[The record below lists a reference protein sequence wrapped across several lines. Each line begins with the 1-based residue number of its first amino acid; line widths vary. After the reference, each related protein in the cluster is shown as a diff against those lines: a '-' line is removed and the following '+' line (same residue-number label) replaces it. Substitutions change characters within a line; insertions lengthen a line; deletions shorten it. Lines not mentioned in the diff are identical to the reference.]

1 MIKAI
6 AVDKDGTFLN
16 SKHTYDYDYF
26 ERLFTEIKRQN
37 IQFIVASGNQYAQ
50 LQSFFPGKNNDI
62 TYVAENGAVTYFN
75 DKLLNSHH
83 FDITLIENVV
93 NFLEQDYSIKNIIL
107 SGVKTSYLRH
117 DAPQEFKEYVK
128 LYYKDIT
135 YVDNFDD
142 LKHDKIVKVAMHIAD
157 ETLLSNIVNDLS
169 ARFGQ
174 NVRSVTSGFD
184 SLDLLVPHVNK
195 GEAIK
200 ELLTEWNIAENEL
213 LAFGDANN
221 DIEMLRLTPHSYAME
236 SCSPE
241 LAEIAH
247 HRAPSNDES
256 GVLQVI
262 SKYLDQQKN
271 NSNE

>member
-1 MIKAI
+1 LIKAI

-16 SKHTYDYDYF
+16 SEHSYDKAYF
-26 ERLFTEIKRQN
+26 DRLFTEIKRQN
-37 IQFIVASGNQYAQ
+37 IKFIVASGNQYAQ
-50 LQSFFPGKNNDI
+50 LQSFFPGKDEDI
-62 TYVAENGAVTYFN
+62 TYVGENGAVTYFK
-75 DKLLNSHH
+75 DELLNAHH
-83 FDITLIENVV
+83 FDATLIEDVV
-93 NFLEQDYSIKNIIL
+93 KFLEQEHQIKNIIL

-117 DAPQEFKEYVK
+117 DAPEAFKEYVK

-142 LKHDKIVKVAMHIAD
+142 LSHDKIVKVAMHIAD
-157 ETLLSNIVNDLS
+157 ETLLNDVVNELN
-169 ARFGQ
+169 AKFGQ
-174 NVRSVTSGFD
+174 SIRSVTSGFD

-200 ELLTEWNIAENEL
+200 ELLAEWDIQEDEL

-221 DIEMLRLTPHSYAME
+221 DIEMLQLTPHSYAME

-241 LAEIAH
+241 LAEVAH
-247 HRAPSNDES
+247 HRAPSNDDS

-262 SKYLDQQKN
+262 EKYLKEQQQ
-271 NSNE
+271 